1 MRTVSDRDLDRLI
14 DELRAAIAD
23 TSSLT
28 PDDRARLDGLASRV
42 EAAADEED
50 EGVLDHIEEAVGRF
64 ETEHAGLVGII
75 NRIANALSAGGI

>member
-1 MRTVSDRDLDRLI
+1 MLAVSDRDLDRLI
-14 DELRAAIAD
+14 DELRTAIAD

-28 PDDRARLDGLASRV
+28 TDDRVHLDELASKV
-42 EAAADEED
+42 EAAAEEED
-50 EGVLDHIEEAVGRF
+50 EGVLEQIEEAVGRF

>member
-1 MRTVSDRDLDRLI
+1 MLAVSDRDLDQLI
-14 DELRAAIAD
+14 DELRAAIAE

-28 PDDRARLDGLASRV
+28 ADDRAHLDGLASEV
-42 EAAADEED
+42 EAAADGD
-50 EGVLDHIEEAVGRF
+50 EGVLEQIEDAVSRF